1 MKLSISRIT
10 RFNTG
15 NFTFIENKV
24 GLEDD
29 VTKENYKDKYKALS
43 NILDGTLTIEN
54 LKQLDEINSA
64 NKIIF
69 STKKEDL
76 KIDDYIKS
84 LGKAI
89 PEISKSLEDNLKTL

>member
-1 MKLSISRIT
+1 MNQET
-10 RFNTG
+10 
-15 NFTFIENKV
+15 ENKNNTQITE
-24 GLEDD
+24 GFLSLE
-29 VTKENYKDKYKALS
+29 K
-43 NILDGTLTIEN
+43 ILASKNKSLVKFMPKFLLN
-54 LKQLDEINSA
+54 RFKKLVHLDEINSA